1 MIVVFGSINIDIAL
15 QVDALPQ
22 PGETVLGRSMLISPG
37 GKGANQAHAA
47 RLAGSEVR
55 LFGCV
60 GRDAFASTA
69 LSELRAA
76 GVKLGGIATV
86 SEPTGCATI
95 WLSKGGV
102 STIVVAPGA
111 NWLADQ
117 RAVPDE
123 VLSPDTMLVLQ
134 QEVPPE
140 QNQQLVV
147 RAKARGA
154 RIILNAAPG
163 SAVAPEILSSID
175 FLVVNEVEIRQVADG
190 LGAEDVAD
198 GELPDWLAQRFGMT
212 VMATYGAA
220 GVICRTPSKTIRLPV
235 QPIDPLDTTAAGDTF
250 VGVLASCLDR
260 LSSLESALDF
270 ANRAAAICC
279 TRSGAQ
285 KAQPTWAEIAGAK
298 AEADQVLS

>member
-1 MIVVFGSINIDIAL
+1 MIIVFGSINIDITL

-22 PGETVLGRSMLISPG
+22 PGETLLGRSMLISPG

-60 GRDAFASTA
+60 GRDAFASAA
-69 LSELRAA
+69 LAQLRASGVRLA
-76 GVKLGGIATV
+76 GVTTV

-95 WLSKGGV
+95 WLSEGGI
-102 STIVVAPGA
+102 STIVVASGA

-123 VLSPDTMLVLQ
+123 ALSPDSFLVLQ

-140 QNQQLVV
+140 QNWRLVE
-147 RAKARGA
+147 RARARGA
-154 RIILNAAPG
+154 RIMFNAAPG
-163 SAVAPEILSSID
+163 SAIPPEILSAID
-175 FLVVNEVEIRQVADG
+175 FLVVNEIEIRQVADS
-190 LGAEDVAD
+190 LGAQDIPADQLPAWLAGRFGTTVIATLGAD
-198 GELPDWLAQRFGMT
+198 G
-212 VMATYGAA
+212 V
-220 GVICRTPSKTIRLPV
+220 VCRTANRVIRLPV
-235 QPIDPLDTTAAGDTF
+235 RPIVPLDTTAAGDTF

-260 LSSLESALDF
+260 HSALEKALDF

-285 KAQPTWAEIAGAK
+285 KSQPTWDEIAGSFEEEQQA
-298 AEADQVLS
+298 L